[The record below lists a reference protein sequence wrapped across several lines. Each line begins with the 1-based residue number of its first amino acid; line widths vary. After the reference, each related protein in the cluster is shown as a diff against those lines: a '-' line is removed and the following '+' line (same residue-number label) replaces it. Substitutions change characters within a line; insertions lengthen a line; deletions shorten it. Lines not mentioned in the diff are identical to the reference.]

1 MIISFCGKMGSGK
14 DTFGDRFKK
23 LYPDSVR
30 LSFADPLRMELSSFI
45 YCLKEDIE
53 NVDKVFN
60 VDKQDVYNII
70 NIIGGEDFID
80 TVDIR
85 YKDGKVR
92 KLLQYWG
99 NMRRKQ
105 DSLYWVKAMQEN
117 IKFNNGKDIY
127 ITDTRFLNEMN
138 MLKEIGATLI
148 LLTSSEENR
157 KQRML
162 LRDGVVPTEEAMND
176 ISETECDLFKEYDYV
191 VDTDN
196 ISLEE
201 IEETLIY
208 ILKKGE

>member
-14 DTFGDRFKK
+14 DAFGDRFKK
-23 LYPDSVR
+23 LYSDSVR

-60 VDKQDVYNII
+60 LDKQDVYNII

-80 TVDIR
+80 AIDIR
-85 YKDGKVR
+85 YKDRKVR

-138 MLKEIGATLI
+138 MLKEMGATLI

-157 KQRML
+157 KQRIL
-162 LRDGVVPTEEAMND
+162 LRDGVVPTEEAMNNV
-176 ISETECDLFKEYDYV
+176 SETECDLFKEYDYV